1 MKRVDINVD
10 IGEGFG
16 FDEALLDFATSANVC
31 LGAHAGSEELTAHTF
46 WLCERKGVRV
56 GLHPGFLDRESM
68 GRAMPDAD
76 DLGWYAE
83 NIFNQVEQWLT
94 VGAEYVKP
102 HGAWYNLL
110 TSGGPLYTGSKLILD
125 GVLAMSRGALQ
136 PMLLADSRLAL
147 AFEAEGRP
155 IIAEGFA
162 DRAYEADGTL
172 RSRSLPGAVLTDTG
186 AIKSQ
191 VLKLAGSVDSVCVHG
206 DTEGCVEFAE
216 LVYRTLEEGGFEVG
230 Y

>member
-10 IGEGFG
+10 IGEGFPY
-16 FDEALLDFATSANVC
+16 DDDLLDFATSANVC
-31 LGAHAGSEELTAHTF
+31 LGVHAGSQELTAHTF
-46 WLCERKGVRV
+46 WLCARKGVRA
-56 GLHPGFLDRESM
+56 GLHPGFPDRESM
-68 GRAMPDAD
+68 GRAVPEAD

-83 NIFNQVEQWLT
+83 NIFRQVEDWLPA
-94 VGAEYVKP
+94 GASYLKP

-110 TSGGPLYTGSKLILD
+110 TAEGPLYTGSKLILD
-125 GVLAMSRGALQ
+125 GVLALSRGGLQ
-136 PMLLADSRLAL
+136 PMLLANSRLAL
-147 AFEAEGRP
+147 AFEGEGRP

-172 RSRSLPGAVLTDTG
+172 CARSLPGSVLTDKG
-186 AIKSQ
+186 QIKSQ
-191 VLKLAGSVDSVCVHG
+191 VLKLAVSVDSICIHG